1 MALAVGEVV
10 RTLVFPLVVLLAGA
24 AVSGLLIPAIAR
36 RREDHR
42 KALEIKTELVGGIS
56 EVVTKFMMA
65 IQFATLRAV
74 SQEQEDYDEAYKAWM
89 IDSTVIGTK
98 LNVYFPDDPIGSR
111 WFAFT
116 ERVESFYA
124 LTGVH
129 DPERLEG
136 QTRALLARYSLEA
149 PDEVIS
155 VTGDVPAV
163 DTRTWTLLRDAIG
176 AEKSALIREVLRSP
190 MPAFE

>member
-1 MALAVGEVV
+1 MTLAVGEVV

-24 AVSGLLIPAIAR
+24 AVTGLLIPGIAR

-74 SQEQEDYDEAYKAWM
+74 SQDQEDYDEAYKAWT
-89 IDSTVIGTK
+89 IDSSVIGTK
-98 LNVYFPDDPIGSR
+98 LNVYFPDNPIGSR

-116 ERVESFYA
+116 ECVESFYA
-124 LTGVH
+124 LTGAH
-129 DPERLEG
+129 DPERLEA

-155 VTGDVPAV
+155 GTGGAPAV
-163 DTRTWTLLRDAIG
+163 GIRTWTLLRDAIS

-190 MPAFE
+190 MHAFE